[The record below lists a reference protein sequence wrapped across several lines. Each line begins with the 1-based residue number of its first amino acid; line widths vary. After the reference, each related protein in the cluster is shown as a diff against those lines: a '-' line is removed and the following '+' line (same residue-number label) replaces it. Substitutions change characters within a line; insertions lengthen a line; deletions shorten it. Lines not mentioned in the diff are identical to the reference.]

1 MAHIFSP
8 IGLCLLS
15 DKKKQTQ
22 NVNKTLQK
30 IILLMNTKINI
41 NIVGPT

>member
-30 IILLMNTKINI
+30 NNTSHEYQDKY
-41 NIVGPT
+41 